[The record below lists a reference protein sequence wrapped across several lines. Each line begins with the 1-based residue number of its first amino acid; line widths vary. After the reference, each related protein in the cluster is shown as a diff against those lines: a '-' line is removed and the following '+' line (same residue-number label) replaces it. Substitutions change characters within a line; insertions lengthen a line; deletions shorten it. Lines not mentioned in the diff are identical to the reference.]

1 MRPRIVSGHPTVPG
15 SIAAVSHAAASSSV
29 NGLNSPHPC
38 GPSSNMP
45 SRMLVPPDLFNVG
58 IAKANALSKSINVLI

>member
-1 MRPRIVSGHPTVPG
+1 
-15 SIAAVSHAAASSSV
+15 
-29 NGLNSPHPC
+29 
-38 GPSSNMP
+38 MP